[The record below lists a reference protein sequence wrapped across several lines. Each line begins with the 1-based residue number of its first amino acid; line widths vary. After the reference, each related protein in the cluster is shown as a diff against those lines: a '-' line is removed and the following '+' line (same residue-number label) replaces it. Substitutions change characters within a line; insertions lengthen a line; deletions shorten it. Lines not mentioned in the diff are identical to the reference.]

1 MRVEACNKPNN
12 DDVHED
18 DSNERKRGAWSVVET
33 NLERVGGK
41 KEFQEKWKRMEW
53 ISSKVSN
60 RGAVHD
66 GAVRYDSRF
75 DQRLHR
81 VSAAV
86 WV

>member
-1 MRVEACNKPNN
+1 
-12 DDVHED
+12 
-18 DSNERKRGAWSVVET
+18 
-33 NLERVGGK
+33 
-41 KEFQEKWKRMEW
+41 MEW

-86 WV
+86 WVYNSFCRRCAMDTDNRFNA